1 MTPSL
6 FVLRERFIESAG
18 HVSQS
23 IGLGRV
29 PGQIFAYIYFQPE
42 PQSLD
47 DLTEAL
53 AISKG
58 SASMG
63 VRQLA
68 HWGALKRV
76 WIKGD
81 RKDYYKAT
89 DKFGE
94 IIRKAFLESVG
105 QSMETADSLLADVE
119 KEIEGNLQDQSLTDE
134 ERYVFNRLVKLKEFR
149 DRAKFVWNKWV
160 LKLLIKS

>member
-1 MTPSL
+1 MKSTVL
-6 FVLRERFIESAG
+6 ELRERFVESAG

-23 IGLGRV
+23 FGLGRV
-29 PGQIFAYIYFQPE
+29 PGQIFAYVYFQKE
-42 PQSLD
+42 AQSLD
-47 DLTEAL
+47 DLTGAL
-53 AISKG
+53 GISKG

-76 WIKGD
+76 WVKGD
-81 RKDYYKAT
+81 RKDYYEAT

-105 QSMETADSLLADVE
+105 QSMETADSLLADVDR
-119 KEIEGNLQDQSLTDE
+119 EIKQGRKGANLTQEELFVLDRLTA
-134 ERYVFNRLVKLKEFR
+134 LKEFR

-160 LKLLIKS
+160 LKLLLKA